1 MLSLNAYIESART
14 GSNKSEFDVVAGQI
28 NGLSESTHSLTI
40 DMRCIVNNLEMKSA
54 AVKEILANI
63 MESVNEENNIIDNTI
78 NNFNNMDYK
87 LQELENNIESISSE
101 VNSVVKQSELIEEK
115 SKLVKVSSEVIVE
128 KTRAASNLN
137 IQNQEKAIKTREVM
151 NELVETVKE
160 LDSYIQEV

>member
-1 MLSLNAYIESART
+1 
-14 GSNKSEFDVVAGQI
+14 
-28 NGLSESTHSLTI
+28 
-40 DMRCIVNNLEMKSA
+40 
-54 AVKEILANI
+54 
-63 MESVNEENNIIDNTI
+63 
-78 NNFNNMDYK
+78 MDYK